1 MIPSGAD
8 VLTEEFEMDN
18 VPSFPKTRKS
28 GDLMN
33 RKRPST
39 LTFDSTRIIP
49 SGNGIKR
56 NNLLTFIILLMAFS
70 LVLSTPI
77 SSDSTDITPT
87 KLAGLPDEGNFN
99 YLTLADIDK
108 DGYPDIVAGAG
119 GYPGGSPGGLH
130 LYLNNEGKSFTESS
144 DGLPGPGSSYF
155 GTVQVVDVDGDGNMD
170 IVAAYE
176 SEWSDGDSKG
186 IDIWLGNGGA
196 GGKIKWTEAVS
207 PTTSGSYDSAHCA
220 DIDSDGNLDMVG
232 GSSDGLYAWLGD
244 HSGSTLS
251 WTEAF
256 DGLPSSGEYTGVTLG
271 DIDGDDNLDIVAG
284 SYENRGISVYLYGG
298 IGSLKWT
305 DGHTGTN
312 LKMSGK
318 AFDNRLVDL
327 NGDSELD
334 LISTIRGGIIA
345 YIGNGNSGIRSTWW
359 TEVSDGLPTS
369 DDYYELAVND
379 VDGDGKM
386 DICSNF
392 KAWSNTADM
401 SDTDSYSWEPMDLDI
416 ELSEPVGIAVA
427 DVDDDGDKD
436 IAGCGWGSGIACYL
450 LRPDETPAT
459 EYYYIRGT
467 VIDRDDGVGIGSA
480 SIETDDNG
488 GYSTTTDANGD
499 YELFVEEGE
508 YTITVTK
515 TGFQSMI
522 KTASVSGDDVTLDFE
537 LVERTN
543 PAEME
548 YELSGTVLDSETDVG
563 IPGALVEIRSEGL
576 SIMSDSSGEFTF
588 TLTNGSYTIT
598 FSMDGY
604 EEESV
609 SAKIRGGDTIKDV
622 YLTPIPGDNN
632 IDNDIGGGSA
642 VTYIVVFA
650 VVGIVLLILIALIL
664 RRRG

>member
-1 MIPSGAD
+1 
-8 VLTEEFEMDN
+8 
-18 VPSFPKTRKS
+18 
-28 GDLMN
+28 MN

-170 IVAAYE
+170 IAAAYE
-176 SEWSDGDSKG
+176 SHWSDGDSKG
-186 IDIWLGNGGA
+186 IGIWLGNGGA
-196 GGKIKWTEAVS
+196 GGEVKWTEAVS
-207 PTTSGSYDSAHCA
+207 PATSGSYDSAHCA
-220 DIDSDGNLDMVG
+220 DIDDDGNMDMVG
-232 GSSDGLYAWLGD
+232 GSYDGLYAWLGD
-244 HSGSTLS
+244 HSDSTLS

-271 DIDGDDNLDIVAG
+271 DIDGDDNLDIVAS

-305 DGHTGTN
+305 DGHTGTD
-312 LKMSGK
+312 LKTNGK

-327 NGDSELD
+327 DGDSELD
-334 LISTIRGGIIA
+334 LVSTIRGGIRA
-345 YIGNGNSGIRSTWW
+345 YIGNGNSGIRSSWW
-359 TEVSDGLPTS
+359 TEVSDGLPDS
-369 DDYYELAVND
+369 DDYYEVAVDD

-392 KAWSNTADM
+392 KAWSNTAGM
-401 SDTDSYSWEPMDLDI
+401 GDTGSYSWEPIDLDI
-416 ELSEPVGIAVA
+416 ELSEPVGVAVG
-427 DVDDDGDKD
+427 DVDGDGNND
-436 IAGCGWGSGIACYL
+436 IAGCGWDSGIACYL
-450 LRPDETPAT
+450 LEPDEIPIQ
-459 EYYYIRGT
+459 EYFYIRGI
-467 VIDRDDGVGIGSA
+467 VIDRDDGNGIGSA
-480 SIETDDNG
+480 SVVTEDNG
-488 GYSTTTDANGD
+488 GHSTTTDENGD
-499 YELFVEEGE
+499 YELYVAEGD
-508 YTITVTK
+508 YSITVTK
-515 TGFQSMI
+515 SGFQSMT
-522 KTASVSGDDVTLDFE
+522 KTVSVSGDDVTLDFE
-537 LVERTN
+537 LVKGTT
-543 PAEME
+543 PAERE

-563 IPGALVEIRSEGL
+563 VSGVLVEIPSEGL
-576 SIMSDSSGEFTF
+576 SVMSDSTGEFTF
-588 TLTNGSYTIT
+588 TLTNGSYTMR
-598 FSMDGY
+598 FSIDGY

-609 SAKIRGGDTIKDV
+609 TVRIKGDDAVKDV
-622 YLTPIPGDNN
+622 YLTPVRG
-632 IDNDIGGGSA
+632 DNDIDSDSGGGSA

-650 VVGIVLLILIALIL
+650 FVGIVLLVLVVLIL